1 MTKNTTVLSVSLIL
15 SAVIVVSVLAK
26 VDFGTPAFAGPISPK
41 AHLEEGIKAL
51 KAGDTQGAL
60 THLNAADQGLSSS
73 SSDQSA
79 KMHLD
84 EGIKAL
90 KANDNQ
96 GALMH
101 LNAADQL
108 ILPNGSS
115 SHFPINPT

>member
-1 MTKNTTVLSVSLIL
+1 MFRMVFPMIKNTIL
-15 SAVIVVSVLAK
+15 SASVLLSAVLTLSVLAK
-26 VDFGTPAFAGPISPK
+26 ADFSTTAFAQGVTPK
-41 AHLEEGIKAL
+41 MHLEEGIKAL

-60 THLNAADQGLSSS
+60 MHLNEADKGI
-73 SSDQSA
+73 SDQSA

-101 LNAADQL
+101 LDAADKAL
-108 ILPNGSS
+108 SS
-115 SHFPINPT
+115 S